1 MGWRLRNDDRTNSS
15 TSGTPNRALTTTTSL
30 MDLSQ
35 SYMEYSD
42 LEAQPNNTDARVPR
56 RRRCGIQHGVS
67 GRSNSI
73 AHAPFFT
80 TDSLN
85 RLQIATLP
93 S

>member
-1 MGWRLRNDDRTNSS
+1 MGWRLRSIGTANGSS
-15 TSGTPNRALTTTTSL
+15 SGTPNRPLSPSTSL
-30 MDLSQ
+30 MNLSQ
-35 SYMEYSD
+35 SYMEYSE
-42 LEAQPNNTDARVPR
+42 LEARPNNTDVQVPR

-73 AHAPFFT
+73 AHSPFFT

-85 RLQIATLP
+85 RLQIASFP